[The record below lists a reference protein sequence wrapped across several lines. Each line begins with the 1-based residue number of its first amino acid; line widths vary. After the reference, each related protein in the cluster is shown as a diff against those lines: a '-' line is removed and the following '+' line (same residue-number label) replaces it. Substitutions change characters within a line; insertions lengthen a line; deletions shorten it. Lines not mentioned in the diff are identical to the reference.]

1 MSENKNG
8 RGLRHH
14 WWAYDNQYGT
24 RALNAETLER
34 LGELVRFDTRRE
46 RDAWVAADTYPHGDV
61 CRKAVDAADARGIM
75 HRTLRREP
83 VHRWPVRYEIP
94 TDMESLWCDYLEVAE

>member
-14 WWAYDNQYGT
+14 WWAYDNRYGAHT
-24 RALNAETLER
+24 LSADTLER
-34 LGELVRFDTRRE
+34 LGVLVRFDTRRE
-46 RDAWVAADTYPHGDV
+46 RDAWVAADV
-61 CRKAVDAADARGIM
+61 CREAVDAADARGIM
-75 HRTLRREP
+75 RRTLRRDP

-94 TDMESLWCDYLEVAE
+94 TDMESLWRDYLEVAE